1 MDQSE
6 SNFRLLTIAGVI
18 NLDPKKHVQRQWAC
32 GTARCVGG
40 WAVDLF
46 AELDLFQG
54 DFGDFYV
61 PSDTSLDKG
70 FLQGDYYGR
79 RAVKRLNAKGE
90 DVIVLAFSKGE
101 AYPGEVVYQEGE
113 PTYRAL
119 NTYRL
124 AQAVLGLSEDD
135 ATALFNAENTL
146 EEVNAIILAIVNGE
160 EYTCGAGCEC
170 TRCKE
175 ERHSYEEGDY
185 YDGEYDSDAD
195 YEDSF

>member
-61 PSDTSLDKG
+61 PSDTSLDEE
-70 FLQGDYYGR
+70 FLQGDYDGR

-90 DVIVLAFSKGE
+90 DVIALAFSKGE
-101 AYPGEVVYQEGE
+101 AYPGEAVYEEGE

-119 NTYRL
+119 NMHRL
-124 AQAVLGLSEDD
+124 GRHVLGLSEDD
-135 ATALFNAENTL
+135 ATALFNAENTF

-160 EYTCGAGCEC
+160 EYTCGAECEC
-170 TRCKE
+170 TRCEE
-175 ERHSYEEGDY
+175 ERYRCEEERYRYEEGD
-185 YDGEYDSDAD
+185 
-195 YEDSF
+195 